1 MSDIHELTVAVDL
14 RDEISATELAELRW
28 HLGIGPR
35 PERLSI
41 VTEFPVV
48 VVDDS
53 GAPVVEDDPRPLL
66 AGNGA
71 AARVGGVL
79 GSALEPRTDPP
90 RRGWALTCRQE
101 VHPDEFEEVGELLGW
116 LAARAHA
123 THRLADGADRAG
135 GADGSDTAGGAVR
148 IGFLRFHEDE
158 VPAALRVEDGRV
170 RWPA

>member
-14 RDEISATELAELRW
+14 RDEISAAELAELRW

-35 PERLSI
+35 PEHLSI
-41 VTEFPVV
+41 VTEFPVL

-53 GAPVVEDDPRPLL
+53 GLPVVEDDPRPLL

-79 GSALEPRTDPP
+79 GSALAARTDPP
-90 RRGWALTCRQE
+90 REGWAVASRQE
-101 VHPDEFEEVGELLGW
+101 LHPDEFEEVGELLGW
-116 LAARAHA
+116 LAARAHDA
-123 THRLADGADRAG
+123 HRYADGAVG
-135 GADGSDTAGGAVR
+135 

-158 VPAALRVEDGRV
+158 VPAALRVEGGRV
-170 RWPA
+170 RWPD

>member
-35 PERLSI
+35 PEHLSI

-53 GAPVVEDDPRPLL
+53 GVPMVEDDPRPLL

-90 RRGWALTCRQE
+90 REGWALTSRQE
-101 VHPDEFEEVGELLGW
+101 LHPDEFEEVGELLGW

-123 THRLADGADRAG
+123 AHRLADGTVG
-135 GADGSDTAGGAVR
+135 L
-148 IGFLRFHEDE
+148 GFLRFHEDE
-158 VPAALRVEDGRV
+158 VPAALRVEGGRV
-170 RWPA
+170 GWPA